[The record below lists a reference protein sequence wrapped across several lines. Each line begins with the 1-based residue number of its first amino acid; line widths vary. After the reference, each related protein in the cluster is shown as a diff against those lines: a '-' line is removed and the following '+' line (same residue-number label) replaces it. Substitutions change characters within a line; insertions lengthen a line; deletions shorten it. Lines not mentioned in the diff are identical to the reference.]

1 MMPQVIRIED
11 QNELVPTSNY
21 PHANWKFANFNPV
34 QSRLI
39 DIYNGNAN
47 ATIAAATA
55 AGKTVSSEIFAAY
68 EIRKNKKKMLY
79 IGPLKS
85 LVKEKHQDWTK
96 LDYHFGDLKVSIC
109 SGDYRLTNNRIKEL
123 EAADI
128 IVMTPEMLASR
139 CRNHKSEKSQFLHH
153 IGCVVFDESHLL
165 GVPSRG
171 DHIEIALMKLTEINP
186 ECRVILL
193 SATLPNVPEVCGWV
207 SKLTGRDTYYLESKY
222 RPCPLHIHYEKYFDG
237 GKKYEDKENEKVGSA
252 VGIVNYYSEDKFLVF
267 VHTKRTGQLV
277 LAALKR
283 AGIEAEFHNADLD
296 AAKRD
301 ALEKKFKEDP
311 KFRCVVATSTLA
323 WGVNLPSRRVV
334 IVGVDR
340 GLQPVENYDIWQ
352 MAGRAGRPAFDPRGD
367 VYILVPE
374 SSEKDV
380 ITRLNKKTPIR
391 SQLLDDIGGHHKTLA
406 FHIVSEIHHGN
417 VKTKEGFHNWFARS
431 FAAHQNQDFSDVE
444 LDKLIDLLVKCKA
457 VKIEDDEYRVTMT
470 GTVASMFYFSPFDV
484 ADLKENFK
492 KLFENHWEKD
502 DVRLAVALSDIDSNR
517 WGIVNKNERA
527 EMLKFQ
533 LQVEQKFGKGTI
545 KESAIK
551 TAFGYHNLM
560 TGQDNPVFGALQAG
574 LRADSERTL
583 EVLNA
588 VDTMSAKWNEGS
600 YFNTIRLRLTYGV
613 RTELVDLCR
622 IPNVGKVRAERLFAS
637 GVKNMDDFL
646 KTPVDKLSLAMNLTV
661 DKAKESQDAARQIKL
676 KDMMG

>member
-1 MMPQVIRIED
+1 MSEVIRIED
-11 QNELVPTSNY
+11 NNDLVPTANY
-21 PHANWKFANFNPV
+21 PHAKWKFENFNPV

-39 DIYNGNAN
+39 DIYNGDAN
-47 ATIAAATA
+47 VTIAAATA

-85 LVKEKHQDWTK
+85 LVKEKHYDWTK
-96 LDYHFGDLKVSIC
+96 PDYHFGDLKVSIC

-165 GVPSRG
+165 GVPGRG
-171 DHIEIALMKLTEINP
+171 DHIEVALMKLCEINP
-186 ECRVILL
+186 DCRVIML
-193 SATLPNVPEVCGWV
+193 SATLPNVPEVCQWV

-222 RPCPLHIHYEKYFDG
+222 RPCPLHIHYEKYYDG
-237 GKKYEDKENEKVGSA
+237 GKKYEDKETEKVGAA

-267 VHTKRTGQLV
+267 VHTKRTGQMV

-283 AGIEAEFHNADLD
+283 AGIDSEFHNADLD

-340 GLQPVENYDIWQ
+340 GLSPVENYDIWQ
-352 MAGRAGRPAFDPRGD
+352 MAGRAGRPAYDPRGD

-374 SSEKDV
+374 SQEKDV
-380 ITRLNKKTPIR
+380 IARLNRKNPIR
-391 SQLLDDIGGHHKTLA
+391 SQLLDDVGGHHKTLA

-417 VKTKEGFHNWFARS
+417 VKTKEGFHDWFKRS
-431 FAAHQNQDFSDVE
+431 FASHQNQDFSDAE
-444 LDKLIDLLVKCKA
+444 LDRLIDLLVKCKA
-457 VKIEDDEYRVTMT
+457 VTRENDEYKVTTT

-484 ADLKENFK
+484 ADLKNNFN
-492 KLFENHWEKD
+492 KLFEKGWEKND
-502 DVRLAVALSDIDSNR
+502 YHLAVALADIDDNR
-517 WGIVNKNERA
+517 WGIVNKNEKA
-527 EMLKFQ
+527 EMLQFQ
-533 LQVEQKFGKGTI
+533 MHIETLYGRGTI

-551 TAFGYHNLM
+551 TAFGYYNLI
-560 TGQDNPVFGALQAG
+560 TGKDNPVFGALQAG
-574 LRADSERTL
+574 LRADSERTI

-588 VDTMSAKWNEGS
+588 IDSMSARWNEGD
-600 YFNTIRLRLTYGV
+600 YLNTIRMRLTYGV
-613 RTELVDLCR
+613 RAELVDLCR
-622 IPNVGKVRAERLFAS
+622 IPNVGKVRAERLFTI
-637 GVKNMDDFL
+637 GVQNMSDFVA
-646 KTPVDKLSLAMNLTV
+646 TNPEKLALAMNLSIE
-661 DKAKESQDAARQIKL
+661 KAKEAQDAARGIKL